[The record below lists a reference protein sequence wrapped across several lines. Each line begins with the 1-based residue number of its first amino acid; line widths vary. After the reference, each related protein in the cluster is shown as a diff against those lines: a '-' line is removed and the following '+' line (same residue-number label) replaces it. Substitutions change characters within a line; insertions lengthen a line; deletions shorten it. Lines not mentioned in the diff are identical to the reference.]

1 MVKTFINIIKSSY
14 SSVEWNDWQDMKLE
28 VFEDSKLLTF
38 SLIYTY
44 ILIKTEIGSWHIEC
58 SICTKQRA

>member
-38 SLIYTY
+38 SLYIHIY
-44 ILIKTEIGSWHIEC
+44 
-58 SICTKQRA
+58 